1 MKGKRMQ
8 VRESGFIG
16 DMRDACAR
24 LSEALCARFPYASV
38 LLQDTKSARWSVSAA
53 GVSMRVNPAFTGR
66 GAVIRVNDGSGY
78 GEYALSGFSVTDIP
92 AIIARLTEMTP
103 LPGSDPA
110 PEMLE
115 ALSFHKSTTC
125 EIDPEE
131 MGGEKIIARL
141 TELRAEALKMDERLL
156 DCMFGFDYQVIHK
169 RFVAG
174 GRALEQD
181 LMWSSCMINCV
192 ARRGDEVKECYRT
205 FSMLGGAEI
214 LDRLPASIGPSVDGV
229 IALLD
234 SGAVEPGVY
243 DCVCAPPVTGII
255 AHEAFGHGVE
265 MDMFV
270 KKRAQAEAFLGERIA
285 SPMVTMHD
293 TASAAAQTGSYFFD
307 DEGTLAGDTVIIKD
321 GVLMAGMCD
330 FLSAQRLGAKPTGNG
345 RRESFERKAYARMT
359 NTFFEG
365 GADSVDDMIASIE
378 DGFLLESSSSGMEDP
393 KNWGIQLMVDMAREI
408 KGGKL
413 TGRVFSPVVLTGY
426 VPDLLKSISMMSP
439 AVELSGA
446 GACGKGY
453 KEWAKVS
460 DGGPYIKARIRL
472 G

>member
-1 MKGKRMQ
+1 MQ
-8 VRESGFIG
+8 VKESGFIA
-16 DMRDACAR
+16 DMREACAR
-24 LSEALCARFPYASV
+24 LNEALCARFPYASV
-38 LLQDTKSARWSVSAA
+38 LLQDTVSARWSVSAA
-53 GVSMRVNPAFTGR
+53 GVSMRVSPAFTGR

-78 GEYALSGFSVTDIP
+78 GEYALNDFCAADIP
-92 AIIARLTEMTP
+92 AIVARLAGMSP
-103 LPGSDPA
+103 LPGDDPA
-110 PEMLE
+110 PQMPE
-115 ALSFHKSTTC
+115 ALSFHKATAC

-131 MGGEKIIARL
+131 MGGEKIIAHL
-141 TELRAEALKMDERLL
+141 EELRAEALQKDARLL
-156 DCMFGFDYQVIHK
+156 DCMVGFDYQVIHK

-192 ARRGDEVKECYRT
+192 ARRGDEVKECYRS

-214 LDRLPASIGPSVDGV
+214 LDKLRASIGTCVDGV

-234 SGAVEPGVY
+234 SQSVEPGMY

-270 KKRAQAEAFLGERIA
+270 KKRAQAEAFVGQKIA
-285 SPMVTMHD
+285 SSMVTMHD
-293 TASAAAQTGSYFFD
+293 TASAAAQTGSFFFD
-307 DEGTLAGDTVIIKD
+307 DEGTLAGDTVVIKD
-321 GVLMAGMCD
+321 GVLVAGMCD
-330 FLSAQRLGAKPTGNG
+330 LLSAERLGAKPTGNG

-359 NTFFEG
+359 NTYFEG
-365 GADSVDDMIASIE
+365 GTDSVDDMIASIE
-378 DGFLLESSSSGMEDP
+378 DGFLLESSASGMEDP

-408 KGGKL
+408 KNGRL

-439 AVELSGA
+439 DVELSGA

-460 DGGPYIKARIRL
+460 EGGPYIKARIRL